1 MKATL
6 FATLLLFFVESGYTQ
21 SLDTCELLI
30 KVDNI
35 RLLKGKIK
43 LALYDHEDR
52 FLKTAVT
59 WGDLAIVDHSLVY
72 SFKGLKQ
79 GIYAVSIFQD
89 ENENGKL
96 DANFFGIPTEPYGF
110 SNNAKGMF
118 GPPSFKDCQFEIVGA
133 YQEIAISL

>member
-6 FATLLLFFVESGYTQ
+6 FTTLLLICIQSGYTQ
-21 SLDTCELLI
+21 PYDSCELLI

-35 RLLKGKIK
+35 QLLKGKIK
-43 LALYDHEDR
+43 LAIYDHEDR

-72 SFKGLKQ
+72 SFKGLKK

-96 DANFFGIPTEPYGF
+96 DANFFGIPSEPYGF

-118 GPPSFKDCQFEIVGA
+118 GPPSFKDCQFEIIESI
-133 YQEIAISL
+133 QEITISL